1 MEIHF
6 TLAEIISLCT
16 ALTALV
22 GAYKVI
28 QKPMK
33 DKKEKEDSIEKTL
46 GELKEW
52 TKDSTKTMKFH
63 SEMLY
68 AMLSHMVTNNNTGQ
82 MQSLLDQYN
91 RFFREN

>member
-6 TLAEIISLCT
+6 TLAEIVSLCT

-28 QKPMK
+28 QKPLKDRK
-33 DKKEKEDSIEKTL
+33 DKDEKLDKTL
-46 GELKEW
+46 SELSSW
-52 TKDSTKTMKFH
+52 TKDSTKLMKFH

-68 AMLSHMVTNNNTGQ
+68 AMLNHMATNNATGE
-82 MQSLLDQYN
+82 MRDALDKYN

>member
-6 TLAEIISLCT
+6 TLAEIVSLCT

-28 QKPMK
+28 QKPLKDRK
-33 DKKEKEDSIEKTL
+33 DKDEKLEKTL
-46 GELKEW
+46 KELSDW

-91 RFFREN
+91 KFFREN

>member
-22 GAYKVI
+22 GAYKVV
-28 QKPMK
+28 QKPLK
-33 DKKEKEDSIEKTL
+33 EKKEKEDEIKKTL
-46 GELKEW
+46 SELSTW

-82 MQSLLDQYN
+82 MQSLLD
-91 RFFREN
+91 